1 MQYLENAEEMMAKE
15 EQSSFAQQQVSN
27 AKAFASNLITDNP
40 VANKLKEAY
49 F

>member
-1 MQYLENAEEMMAKE
+1 M
-15 EQSSFAQQQVSN
+15 SN

-49 F
+49 FQHALIQKEKWLSYI